1 MLKEL
6 VEKSRSKRTF
16 VSGEAIPEE
25 LLLDWIDTARKCPAA
40 RNLQPLKYKIISTPK
55 ECARLQPLTFWA
67 GSLTIKLPPEDKE
80 PTAFI
85 VICHDRSVAAEAPI
99 FMVDVGIV
107 AQTIMLRAAEDGFGG
122 CIIGSAKAEKVSE
135 ALGLDDQLV
144 PKLILALGRPDET
157 VVLTD
162 AKDGDVNY
170 YRDGNNV
177 HYAPKR
183 KLEDIIIK

>member
-25 LLLDWIDTARKCPAA
+25 LLLKWIDTARKCPAA
-40 RNLQPLKYKIISTPK
+40 RNLQPLKYKVVSTPD
-55 ECARLQPLTFWA
+55 ECARLQPLTLWA
-67 GSLTIKLPPEDKE
+67 GSLSIKLPPENKE

-85 VICHDRSVAAEAPI
+85 VICHDRKVAAEAPI
-99 FMVDVGIV
+99 FMIDVGIV
-107 AQTIMLRAAEDGFGG
+107 AQTIMLSAAEDGFGG
-122 CIIGSAKAEKVSE
+122 CIIGSAKADKVSE
-135 ALGLDDQLV
+135 ALDLGEDLI

-157 VVLTD
+157 VVLTE
-162 AKDGDVNY
+162 AEGSNVNY
-170 YRDGNNV
+170 YRDENNI

>member
-1 MLKEL
+1 MY
-6 VEKSRSKRTF
+6 
-16 VSGEAIPEE
+16 
-25 LLLDWIDTARKCPAA
+25 
-40 RNLQPLKYKIISTPK
+40 PLHK
-55 ECARLQPLTFWA
+55 PLTFWA

-157 VVLTD
+157 VILTD

-170 YRDGNNV
+170 YRDENNV
-177 HYAPKR
+177 HYAPPWRREWQPTPVFVPGEFHAQRSLGGYSPRSR
-183 KLEDIIIK
+183 KESDTTERLSSTTMFLDNIFHSHGR